1 MKKNDVAPSGLKK
14 IKKATMAEM
23 IIEQI
28 LGMIQEGVF
37 QPGQKLPSEKELA
50 EILSVSRPTLREAMR
65 SLMTMGLIEIRC
77 GDGTYLNDSVKLF
90 SEHFKTTHLL
100 NRFSF
105 AEVLEARRLL
115 ECHNAYLAAQN
126 ATEEDIAALEAA
138 YEDLKSIEDYIVMD
152 MHAVDRVY
160 HTAIANCAKN
170 RFIKEMLQTIEEL
183 NMVMNVWARPDKE
196 AWAQVIVSSKEI
208 LDAIKAHDAE
218 KARALMEAHIQDA
231 GDAFMKR
238 VQMVEQEDE

>member
-1 MKKNDVAPSGLKK
+1 MNNSIANSNGLKK
-14 IKKATMAEM
+14 IKKATMAEL

-28 LGMIQEGVF
+28 LNMIQEGVF

-50 EILSVSRPTLREAMR
+50 EILCVSRPTLREAMR

-100 NRFSF
+100 NHYSYQ
-105 AEVLEARRLL
+105 EVVDARKLL
-115 ECHNAYLAAQN
+115 ECRTAYLAAQN
-126 ATEEDIAALEAA
+126 ATEEDIAALEKACDDLAA
-138 YEDLKSIEDYIVMD
+138 IKNYIVMD
-152 MHAVDRVY
+152 MHTADHAY
-160 HTAIANCAKN
+160 HIAIATCAKN

-183 NMVMNVWARPDKE
+183 TLVMNVWARPDKD
-196 AWAQVIVSSKEI
+196 AWDNIVSSSREI
-208 LDAIKAHDAE
+208 VAAIKDHNGELASE
-218 KARALMEAHIQDA
+218 LMALHIQDA

-238 VQMVEQEDE
+238 VQDK

>member
-1 MKKNDVAPSGLKK
+1 MKNNDTTTAGLKK

-28 LGMIQEGVF
+28 LNMIQEGVF

-50 EILSVSRPTLREAMR
+50 EILCVSRPTLREAMR

-100 NRFSF
+100 NHFSY
-105 AEVLEARRLL
+105 AEVLDARRLL

-126 ATEEDIAALEAA
+126 ATEEDITELEKACAALESV
-138 YEDLKSIEDYIVMD
+138 ENYIVME
-152 MHAVDRVY
+152 MHNLDRVY
-160 HTAIANCAKN
+160 HMAIAKCGKN
-170 RFIKEMLQTIEEL
+170 RFIKEMLETIEEL
-183 NMVMNVWARPDKE
+183 TLVMNVWARPDEE
-196 AWAQVIVSSKEI
+196 AWAQVIVSSKAIVE
-208 LDAIKAHDAE
+208 AIKARDAQ
-218 KARALMEAHIQDA
+218 KASDLMAAHIQDA

-238 VQMVEQEDE
+238 MKDKEVE